1 MANIELAK
9 AYVTIVPSMQG
20 SQEAITEALTGAS
33 VQAGSAAGSQAGN
46 SFGSTFRSVLG
57 TTGAVVAGVTGA
69 MATGIAAGTGALVS
83 FTRQGAAYA
92 DEVLT
97 MSTNTHIATDQ
108 LQAYMYAA
116 ELVDVSTETM
126 TSSMARNIRSMNS
139 AAEGTGAAAEAYAA
153 LGVSVTDAEGNLR
166 DSQEVYWELIDA
178 LGDVD
183 DYTQRD
189 ALAMSIFGRSAQD
202 LNSLIAVGS
211 EGMAEYAA
219 QAEEAG
225 AILSEDTLEQ
235 FGNFDDVMQQ
245 VSSGVDAAQNALG
258 TVLLPVL
265 TELGS
270 EGTGLLGEFTT
281 GILEANGDMDLIAQT
296 IEGLLPR
303 VAGLIN
309 TFLPTI
315 ISLGGSIISTLINV
329 IIANL
334 GLILSTAGQLIMT
347 LCTGILQELPSLIP
361 VAVDLVMD
369 LVSFI
374 LDNLGLILD
383 AAIQIVIAVAN
394 GISDNLDTLI
404 PAVVAAILTITE
416 TLTNPDMIV
425 QLVDAALRIMV
436 ALGQGLINAIPE
448 VTSRIPTIL
457 SNIVNTFAQ
466 LGPMLL
472 QGAAEWAADL
482 IDGLVNGITNG
493 ISRVQGAVSSV
504 AQGIRDFI
512 GFSEPKEGP
521 LSDFHTYM
529 PDMFDMLEEGIEEGA
544 PELEA
549 TLNSALAMPA
559 IGQPAAL
566 AEGYGSFGGGTET
579 VTPVNIYIGQDKL
592 DTILLRTN
600 QNATYRR
607 GG

>member
-33 VQAGSAAGSQAGN
+33 VEAGSSAGSQAGN

-69 MATGIAAGTGALVS
+69 MASGIAAGTGALVS

-153 LGVSVTDAEGNLR
+153 LGVSVTDADGNLR

-178 LGDVD
+178 LGEVD

-189 ALAMSIFGRSAQD
+189 ALAMNIFGRSAQD
-202 LNSLIAVGS
+202 LNSLIEVGS

-235 FGNFDDVMQQ
+235 FGQFDDVMQQ

-265 TELGS
+265 TELGG

-281 GILEANGDMDLIAQT
+281 GILEANGDMDLIAET

-303 VAGLIN
+303 VAGLLN
-309 TFLPTI
+309 QFLPTI
-315 ISLGGSIISTLINV
+315 ITLGGSIITTLINV

-334 GLILSTAGQLIMT
+334 GQILSTAGEILMT
-347 LCTGILQELPSLIP
+347 LCTGILQQIPTLVP
-361 VAVDLVMD
+361 VAVDLIMD
-369 LVSFI
+369 LVTFM

-394 GISDNLDTLI
+394 GIADNLDTLI
-404 PAVVAAILTITE
+404 PSVVSAILTICE
-416 TLTNPDMIV
+416 TLTNPDMIM
-425 QLVDAALRIMV
+425 QLIDASLRIMI
-436 ALGQGLINAIPE
+436 ALGQGLIAAIPE
-448 VTSRIPTIL
+448 VVSRIPEIIANIIEAL
-457 SNIVNTFAQ
+457 SDLDTR
-466 LGPMLL
+466 LTT
-472 QGAAEWAADL
+472 AAGEWATDMIDNL
-482 IDGLVNGITNG
+482 INGIRNG
-493 ISRVQGAVSSV
+493 ISRVQDAVASV

-521 LSDFHTYM
+521 LSNFHTYM
-529 PDMFDMLEEGIEEGA
+529 PDMFDLLEEGIEEGA

-559 IGQPAAL
+559 IGSPAAL
-566 AEGYGSFGGGTET
+566 AEGYGSFGGGAET

-592 DTILLRTN
+592 DTIMLRTA

>member
-1 MANIELAK
+1 MANIELAR

-20 SQEAITEALTGAS
+20 SQETITEALTGAS
-33 VQAGSAAGSQAGN
+33 VEAGSSAGSQAGN
-46 SFGSTFRSVLG
+46 SFGTSFGGVLK
-57 TTGAVVAGVTGA
+57 TTGAIVAGVTGA

-83 FTRQGAAYA
+83 FTRSGAAYA

-97 MSTNTHIATDQ
+97 MSTNTHIATDE

-139 AAEGTGAAAEAYAA
+139 AAEGTGAVAEAYEA
-153 LGVSVTDAEGNLR
+153 LGVSVTDADGNLR
-166 DSQEVYWELIDA
+166 DSQEVYWEVIDA
-178 LGDVD
+178 LGEID
-183 DYTQRD
+183 DATQRD
-189 ALAMSIFGRSAQD
+189 ALSMTLFGRGAQD
-202 LNSLIAVGS
+202 LNSLIEVGS

-225 AILSEDTLEQ
+225 AILSEDTLQQ
-235 FGNFDDVMQQ
+235 FGEFDDVMQR
-245 VSSGVDAAQNALG
+245 VGSGVDAAKNALG

-265 TELGS
+265 TELGT

-281 GILEANGDMDLIAQT
+281 GILEANGDMDMIAQT
-296 IEGLLPR
+296 IEGLLPQ

-309 TFLPTI
+309 EFLPTI
-315 ISLGGSIISTLINV
+315 ITLGGSIISTLIGV
-329 IIANL
+329 IISNL
-334 GLILSTAGQLIMT
+334 GLILSTAGELLMT

-361 VAVDLVMD
+361 VALDIVMD
-369 LVSFI
+369 LVTFI

-383 AAIQIVIAVAN
+383 SAIQIVIAIAN
-394 GISDNLDTLI
+394 GIADNLDTLI
-404 PAVVAAILTITE
+404 PSVVSAILTICE

-436 ALGQGLINAIPE
+436 ALGEGLVMAIPDVVE
-448 VTSRIPTIL
+448 RIPTIL
-457 SNIVNTFAQ
+457 SNIIEAFAQ
-466 LGPMLL
+466 LAPMLSS
-472 QGAAEWAADL
+472 GASEWAGDL
-482 IDGLVNGITNG
+482 IDGLVSGISNG
-493 ISRVQGAVSSV
+493 ISRVQDAVAGV

-521 LSDFHTYM
+521 LSSFHTFM
-529 PDMFDMLEEGIEEGA
+529 PDMFDLLEEGIEEGA
-544 PELEA
+544 PGFEA
-549 TLNSALAMPA
+549 TLNRTLSMPTLGGTA
-559 IGQPAAL
+559 VL
-566 AEGYGSFGGGTET
+566 AEGYGSFGGGSE
-579 VTPVNIYIGQDKL
+579 VMTPVNIFIGQEKL
-592 DTILLRTN
+592 DTIMLRTA